1 MHFKHIL
8 IAGAILMSAATHAA
22 STPTEI
28 TSKMMPGWN
37 LGNSLDAFGGETNWG
52 NPATTRAMI
61 DKIRS
66 AGFKT
71 LRVPVTWDDFTSGS
85 THTIAASRMSRVEEV
100 VNYGLA
106 NGMYVIINVHHQNG
120 WMAPTQSNQT
130 AASYRLNRLWQQ
142 IATHF
147 KGYDDK
153 LIFETMNEPR
163 VGEDWTGKA
172 EYYAVVNALNA
183 SALETIRATGGNN
196 ASRLVMLPTYVAG
209 PWAEQTSAMKLPA
222 DKMIAASIHAY
233 VPYNFAMEYPGAA
246 TLSDTSVVDY
256 VFSNLKTTFL
266 DKGVPVVIG
275 EWGTTNKNN
284 QTARVSYTEYYVKR
298 AAALGVPVIIWD
310 NNITTVGGE
319 AFGLFDR
326 SSQNWVFPEIVT
338 AIMRG
343 ASGMSS
349 SSSSS
354 SAASSS
360 QASSSKSSSSSSA
373 ASSSSSVAS
382 SSSSK
387 SSASSSSKSS
397 SSSSAAS
404 SSSSKS
410 SASSSSAASSSQ
422 SSSSSSSAASSS
434 SSSASAG
441 GVVASYSINSD
452 WGAGYCANV
461 RVVNQG
467 STAVTWHASLQAQG
481 KLNQMW
487 NATWSQS
494 GNTVSLAGS
503 GWNATLAPGAVMTS
517 IGFCAT
523 R

>member
-360 QASSSKSSSSSSA
+360 QASSSSA
-373 ASSSSSVAS
+373 ASSSSVAS
-382 SSSSK
+382 SSSS
-387 SSASSSSKSS
+387 SK

-434 SSSASAG
+434 SSSASTG
-441 GVVASYSINSD
+441 SVVASYSINSD

-467 STAVTWHASLQAQG
+467 STAATWRASLQVQG

-494 GNTVSLAGS
+494 GSTVSFSGA
-503 GWNATLAPGAVMTS
+503 GWNATLAPGAEMSS